1 MATADINMA
10 ITQINKINKAKI
22 NKAKINKA
30 CRAMARKLLDKCIA
44 HNLASAPD
52 AILTRQQSS
61 AS

>member
-10 ITQINKINKAKI
+10 ITQINKI